1 MESNVTVFGNE
12 SSSNETSVSKV
23 GTETGVYPLTSYLT
37 LFLISLGAT
46 FVLVPTLAIIIIVL
60 KNRKLKEKNSNIF
73 YVNLLVADVL
83 ATLSR
88 WVLTSAIVISYLLDL
103 HIVNCNVAFFLLYSS
118 LFATRLMFLP
128 VVFDR
133 FLHVACPFSYKNIVT
148 RNRVN
153 WTIAG
158 FWLLAL
164 GFGLLKVVVG
174 DFYVIL
180 PQHGVCVPRRTSP
193 FLFLIVI
200 TTLMTSM
207 CVITGTSI
215 YLRHK
220 IIHSNR
226 FFNSVKRSGTEEQ
239 KAVRVGRLVE
249 ILQEQVKPTFS
260 VFIAG
265 GIDAT
270 FNILGIVVLIVVQ
283 ALGYSFYFTSLII
296 IPSQFCQY
304 FSHAVLYAMRD
315 NDIRQEILRIY
326 RNFRGSE
333 KSKVIVL
340 NGQ

>member
-1 MESNVTVFGNE
+1 MELNFTIFSNK
-12 SSSNETSVSKV
+12 SSSNETSISKV
-23 GTETGVYPLTSYLT
+23 DIEAGVHPLVSYLT
-37 LFLISLGAT
+37 LFLVSLGAI
-46 FVLVPTLAIIIIVL
+46 FVLIPTLAVIIIVL
-60 KNRKLKEKNSNIF
+60 KNRKLKEKNNNIF

-88 WVLTSAIVISYLLDL
+88 WLLTSAIIISYLLNL
-103 HIVNCNVAFFLLYSS
+103 PIVNCNVAFFPLYSS

-133 FLHVACPFSYKNIVT
+133 FLHVACPFSYKSIVT
-148 RNRVN
+148 DKMVN

-164 GFGLLKVVVG
+164 GFSLLKFAVG
-174 DFYVIL
+174 DYIML
-180 PQHGVCVPRRTSP
+180 PQYGLCIPRRPDAS
-193 FLFLIVI
+193 LFVIVI
-200 TTLMTSM
+200 ATLIISM

-215 YLRHK
+215 YLHRK

-226 FFNSVKRSGTEEQ
+226 FFNSVKRSSTEEQ
-239 KAVRVGRLVE
+239 KAVRIGRLVE

-265 GIDAT
+265 GIDAA
-270 FNILGIVVLIVVQ
+270 FNILGIVVLILVK
-283 ALGYSFYFTSLII
+283 AHGYSFYFASLII

-304 FSHAVLYAMRD
+304 FSHGVLYALRD
-315 NDIRQEILRIY
+315 NDIRKEILNIY

-333 KSKVIVL
+333 RSKVIVL